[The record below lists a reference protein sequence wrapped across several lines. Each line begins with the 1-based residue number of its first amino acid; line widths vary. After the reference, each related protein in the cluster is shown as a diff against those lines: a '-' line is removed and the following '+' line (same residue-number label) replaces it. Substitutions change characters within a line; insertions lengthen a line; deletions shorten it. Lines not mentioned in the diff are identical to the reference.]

1 VLRSSCRVDHNS
13 AAEDQ
18 IFPARNGH
26 DAAVYAFGGSTVFA
40 LLLVGAGV
48 VLSPKQASAV
58 PSFARQTGQPCATCH
73 TAFPELTPY
82 GREFKL
88 RGYTAGGTRC
98 GNVAAEDAETQI
110 PIAGQWTS
118 GFTHLQKGLPVGGD
132 NDNLQ
137 VNQVSAF
144 FGGQVYCNFGAFIQ
158 GTYDR
163 PGANVSLDNTDLRYA
178 NTGKVRGIDF
188 TYGVTVNNNPTVQDV
203 WNTTPAWS
211 FPYLSSEFAPTP
223 GASTMLQGTF
233 AGRVGG
239 VGGYV
244 WINNMIYAEFN
255 AYQSF
260 DPGTLTSLGLDP
272 GDGSPRIDGAAPYW
286 RVALEKTWDKNSF
299 MVGTFGMFANLEP
312 TVGGGVPMGDAL
324 AFPGITDPFTDV
336 GVDTEY
342 QYIGDVHAFTLRSS
356 YIWERQKLNGEF
368 GTAASSNLIDTLN
381 SFNISASYIYNHTI
395 SLTGGY
401 FNTWGTSDVL
411 LYTGAGFTTGSPNS
425 SGWIFD
431 LAYLPF
437 SYGGPRI
444 WPWLNARIGI
454 TYTHYNRFDG
464 SLNNVDNPPTI
475 PPSPPN
481 GRTAQDNDTTFVYT
495 WFVF

>member
-1 VLRSSCRVDHNS
+1 VLGSRRNLSEEHRASS
-13 AAEDQ
+13 
-18 IFPARNGH
+18 AREGC
-26 DAAVYAFGGSTVFA
+26 DAAIYAFGGSTFFA
-40 LLLVGAGV
+40 LLLVGAGIV
-48 VLSPKQASAV
+48 TSPKPVLAL

-98 GNVAAEDAETQI
+98 DNVAAEDAETQI
-110 PIAGQWTS
+110 PIAWMWTS
-118 GFTHLQKGLPVGGD
+118 GFTHLQKAIQGSPGQGD

-178 NTGKVRGIDF
+178 NTGKVGGIGF
-188 TYGVTVNNNPTVQDV
+188 VYGVTGNNNPTVQDV
-203 WNTTPAWS
+203 WNTTPAFI
-211 FPYLSSEFAPTP
+211 FPQLSSEFAPTP
-223 GASTMLQGTF
+223 GAATMLQGTF
-233 AGRVGG
+233 GGRVGG
-239 VGGYV
+239 AGGYV
-244 WINNMIYAEFN
+244 WINNMIYAEFT

-272 GDGSPRIDGAAPYW
+272 GDGTPRIDGAAPYW
-286 RVALEKTWDKNSF
+286 RVALEKTWDKNSW

-342 QYIGDVHAFTLRSS
+342 QYIGDVHDFSLKAS
-356 YIWERQKLNGEF
+356 YIWERQKLEGEF
-368 GTAASSNLIDTLN
+368 GAGASSNLTDFLN
-381 SFNISASYIYNHTI
+381 NFNISANYVYNHTI
-395 SLTGGY
+395 SLTGAY
-401 FNTWGTSDVL
+401 FNTWGTRDVL
-411 LYTGAGFTTGSPNS
+411 FNSGFTTGSPNS

-437 SYGGPRI
+437 SYGGPAI

-454 TYTHYNRFDG
+454 LYTHYNRFDG
-464 SLNNVDNPPTI
+464 SVNNVDFTP
-475 PPSPPN
+475 
-481 GRTAQDNDTTFVYT
+481 GRTAQDNDTTFVYS
-495 WFVF
+495 WVAF

>member
-1 VLRSSCRVDHNS
+1 VLRPSRKAVHNLFADHRAS
-13 AAEDQ
+13 
-18 IFPARNGH
+18 PARDGY
-26 DAAVYAFGGSTVFA
+26 DTAAYAFGGSTFFV

-48 VLSPKQASAV
+48 VLSPKPVLAV

-98 GNVAAEDAETQI
+98 GNVAAQDAETQI
-110 PIAGQWTS
+110 PIAGQWTPN
-118 GFTHLQKGLPVGGD
+118 FTHVQKGIPPGPGQTG
-132 NDNLQ
+132 NDNLTSGAA
-137 VNQVSAF
+137 SAF
-144 FGGQVYCNFGAFIQ
+144 FGGQFYCNFGALIQ

-163 PGANVSLDNTDLRYA
+163 ASESVFLDNTDLRYA

-188 TYGVTVNNNPTVQDV
+188 TYGVTVNNSPTVQDV
-203 WNTTPAWS
+203 WNTTPVWS
-211 FPYLSSEFAPTP
+211 FPYISSEFAPAP
-223 GASTMLQGTF
+223 GAATMLQGTF
-233 AGRVGG
+233 SGRVGG
-239 VGGYV
+239 TGGYV
-244 WINNMIYAEFN
+244 WINNLIYAEFT

-272 GDGSPRIDGAAPYW
+272 GNGAPRIDGAAPYW

-324 AFPGITDPFTDV
+324 AFPGITDAFTDV

-342 QYIGDVHAFTLRSS
+342 QYIGDVHAFTLRAG
-356 YIWERQKLNGEF
+356 YIWERQRLNGEF
-368 GTAASSNLIDTLN
+368 GAGASSNLTDFLN
-381 SFNISASYIYNHTI
+381 NFKVSASYIYNHTI
-395 SLTGGY
+395 TLTGGY
-401 FNTWGTSDVL
+401 FNTWGTTDVL
-411 LYTGAGFTTGSPNS
+411 LNSGFTTGSPNS
-425 SGWIFD
+425 SGWTFD

-437 SYGGPRI
+437 SFGGPRI

-454 TYTHYNRFDG
+454 EYTHYNRFDG
-464 SLNNVDNPPTI
+464 SVNNVDFTP
-475 PPSPPN
+475 
-481 GRTAQDNDTTFVYT
+481 GLKAADNDTTFLYT
-495 WFVF
+495 WIVF

>member
-1 VLRSSCRVDHNS
+1 VLHASCKAVHKPT
-13 AAEDQ
+13 AEDR
-18 IFPARNGH
+18 IFPARLGNGH
-26 DAAVYAFGGSTVFA
+26 DAAVYAFGGSTFFA

-48 VLSPKQASAV
+48 VLSPKPASAV

-98 GNVAAEDAETQI
+98 GNVAAEDKVTQI
-110 PIAGQWTS
+110 PIAGMTYPN
-118 GFTHLQKGLPVGGD
+118 FTHVQKGIPPGPGETGNDDLTAGG
-132 NDNLQ
+132 
-137 VNQVSAF
+137 VSAF
-144 FGGQVYCNFGAFIQ
+144 FGGQIYCNFGALMQ

-163 PGANVSLDNTDLRYA
+163 PSESLFWDNSDIRYA
-178 NTGKVRGIDF
+178 NTTKVRGVDLV
-188 TYGVTVNNNPTVQDV
+188 YGVTANNNPTVQDV

-211 FPYLSSEFAPTP
+211 YPYIASEFAPAP
-223 GASTMLQGTF
+223 GASTMIQGTF

-244 WINNMIYAEFN
+244 WINNMVYAEIT
-255 AYQSF
+255 AYGSF
-260 DPGTLTSLGLDP
+260 DPGILASLGYDP
-272 GDGSPRIDGAAPYW
+272 GDGSPRFAGAAPYW
-286 RVALEKTWDKNSF
+286 RLGLEKTWDKNSL
-299 MVGTFGMFANLEP
+299 MVGTFGMFANVQP
-312 TVGGGVPMGDAL
+312 TVGGDVPGANQL
-324 AFPGITDPFTDV
+324 AFPGITDLFTDV

-342 QYIGDVHAFTLRSS
+342 QYIGDVHAFTLRAS
-356 YIWERQKLNGEF
+356 YIWENQKLNGEF
-368 GTAASSNLIDTLN
+368 GAGVSSNPTDDLN

-425 SGWIFD
+425 SGETVD
-431 LAYLPF
+431 LAFLPF

-454 TYTHYNRFDG
+454 LYTHYNQFDG
-464 SLNNVDNPPTI
+464 SVINVDMTPGLKA
-475 PPSPPN
+475 S
-481 GRTAQDNDTTFVYT
+481 DNDSIFAYSWVA
-495 WFVF
+495 F